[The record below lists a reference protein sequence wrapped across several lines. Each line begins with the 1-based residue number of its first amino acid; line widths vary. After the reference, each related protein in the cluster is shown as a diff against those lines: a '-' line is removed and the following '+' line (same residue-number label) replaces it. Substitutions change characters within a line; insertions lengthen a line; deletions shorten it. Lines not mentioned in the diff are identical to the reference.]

1 MHNIETLVF
10 PVYLQILHLICNEI
24 LQKTEK
30 KLKILNSIAVTHD
43 TRKRN

>member
-30 KLKILNSIAVTHD
+30 KLKFSMSSAVIHD
-43 TRKRN
+43 IRKRN